1 MSLHNVILQELRL
14 LYVPAI
20 QSQLTFIRN
29 LLVMLPKQMEQ
40 VRSVV
45 YTNCNGIST
54 GMTKFV
60 LHGLIALL
68 SFHGLIILSPIACLN
83 SLAPISAHHLASW
96 SFRFRHIGI
105 PFPIATSYSS
115 EIALSSGHPLPRTPR
130 YLSGNL
136 HIDNEMIEWKL
147 YVQHSLFRYDVKGNA
162 TPSLAFRLA
171 KKKTSLLLPQAH
183 RRTTVPWNTMIKS
196 L

>member
-130 YLSGNL
+130 YLSGNHTRLFQNFQYKVDSLQKTKHRQRLRL
-136 HIDNEMIEWKL
+136 HKL
-147 YVQHSLFRYDVKGNA
+147 QESAATNA
-162 TPSLAFRLA
+162 LPFDESYRF
-171 KKKTSLLLPQAH
+171 KFKTIAWY
-183 RRTTVPWNTMIKS
+183 RTGV
-196 L
+196 